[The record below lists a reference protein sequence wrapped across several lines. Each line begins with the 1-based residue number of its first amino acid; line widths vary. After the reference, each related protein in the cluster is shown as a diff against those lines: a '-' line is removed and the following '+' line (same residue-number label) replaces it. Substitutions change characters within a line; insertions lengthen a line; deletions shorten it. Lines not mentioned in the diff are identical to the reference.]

1 MCWNCIGCK
10 FLYHTLQLCAFV
22 FYSSMDHEIWMKQA
36 LKVAQKGL
44 SQGEVPVGCVLVY
57 KGEVISEGHNEVNVT
72 MNATR
77 HAEIVAYDKLLNYCQ
92 KNNLNVTE
100 LCHHLTVYV
109 TVEPCVMC
117 ACALRLAGICQ
128 VVYGCDNERF
138 GGCGS
143 VLDVHNKPL
152 YTQSMTTEKVMS
164 PSTEAVEDKRDAVM
178 LSPLLVTTSGILKIE
193 AVKLLQQFYEG
204 NNPNTSANSIK

>member
-1 MCWNCIGCK
+1 
-10 FLYHTLQLCAFV
+10 
-22 FYSSMDHEIWMKQA
+22 MDHEAWMKHA

-44 SQGEVPVGCVLVY
+44 SQGEVPVGCVMVY
-57 KGEVISEGHNEVNVT
+57 KGEVISEGHNEVNASL
-72 MNATR
+72 NATR
-77 HAEIVAYDKLLNYCQ
+77 HAEIVAYDKLMKYCQ
-92 KNNLNVTE
+92 TNDLNVTE
-100 LCHHLTVYV
+100 VSHNLTLYV

-143 VLDVHNKPL
+143 VLDVHNKPIC
-152 YTQSMTTEKVMS
+152 TQSTVTREKLTS
-164 PSTEAVEDKRDAVM
+164 STIVENMQSTVVA
-178 LSPLLVTTSGILKIE
+178 LPPLVTTSGVLKMQ

-204 NNPNTSANSIK
+204 SNPNTSSS

>member
-1 MCWNCIGCK
+1 
-10 FLYHTLQLCAFV
+10 
-22 FYSSMDHEIWMKQA
+22 MDHEVWMKHA
-36 LKVAQKGL
+36 LTVAQKGL
-44 SQGEVPVGCVLVY
+44 SQGEVPVGCVMVY
-57 KGEVISEGHNEVNVT
+57 EGDVISEGHNEVNAT

-77 HAEIVAYDKLLNYCQ
+77 HAEIVAYDKLLIYCQ
-92 KNNLNVTE
+92 TKDLNVTE
-100 LCHHLTVYV
+100 VSHHLILYV

-152 YTQSMTTEKVMS
+152 CTQPTVTAEK
-164 PSTEAVEDKRDAVM
+164 PTLSTNAVEYKQSIVT
-178 LSPLLVTTSGILKIE
+178 LPPLVITSGVLKMQ

-204 NNPNTSANSIK
+204 SNPNTSSS

>member
-1 MCWNCIGCK
+1 
-10 FLYHTLQLCAFV
+10 
-22 FYSSMDHEIWMKQA
+22 MDHEVWMKHA

-44 SQGEVPVGCVLVY
+44 SQGEVPVGCVMVY
-57 KGEVISEGHNEVNVT
+57 KGEVISEGHNEVNASL
-72 MNATR
+72 NATR

-92 KNNLNVTE
+92 TKDLNATDVSHNLT
-100 LCHHLTVYV
+100 LYV
-109 TVEPCVMC
+109 TVEPCIMC

-143 VLDVHNKPL
+143 VLDVHNKPVC
-152 YTQSMTTEKVMS
+152 TQSTVTREKLTLSTNAVQSTVVMF
-164 PSTEAVEDKRDAVM
+164 P
-178 LSPLLVTTSGILKIE
+178 PLVTTSGVLKME

-204 NNPNTSANSIK
+204 SNPNTLSS

>member
-1 MCWNCIGCK
+1 
-10 FLYHTLQLCAFV
+10 
-22 FYSSMDHEIWMKQA
+22 MDHEVWMKHA
-36 LKVAQKGL
+36 LTVAQKGL
-44 SQGEVPVGCVLVY
+44 SQGEVPVGCVMVY
-57 KGEVISEGHNEVNVT
+57 KGDVISEGHNEVNAT
-72 MNATR
+72 LNATR

-92 KNNLNVTE
+92 TKDLNVSE
-100 LCHHLTVYV
+100 VSHHLTVYV

-117 ACALRLAGICQ
+117 TCALRLAGICQ

-152 YTQSMTTEKVMS
+152 CTQPTETTEKLIL
-164 PSTEAVEDKRDAVM
+164 STKAVENRQVT
-178 LSPLLVTTSGILKIE
+178 LPPLVTTSGVLKMQ

-204 NNPNTSANSIK
+204 SNPNTSS